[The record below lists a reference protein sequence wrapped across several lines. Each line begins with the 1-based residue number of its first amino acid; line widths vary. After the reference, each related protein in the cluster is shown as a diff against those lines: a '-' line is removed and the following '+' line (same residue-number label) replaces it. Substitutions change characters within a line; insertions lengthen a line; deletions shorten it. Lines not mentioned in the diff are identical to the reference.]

1 MKKHKTRMMM
11 LGFFAVVLAI
21 MGWRMA
27 EAEDDGEAGSQQP
40 LAVSTDTV
48 ALTMKPATM
57 PLSGTVEGLTSS
69 IISSR
74 FSGQVTQALVED
86 GQAVSAGQA
95 LFVLDTVELRNALRV
110 AQNSVNQ
117 TAAKY
122 ANDREEYRR
131 YEVLYDK
138 GAYSRQQLDSAR
150 TKMLAS
156 QADYDSAQANLDS
169 ARKQVDEATVVSPVN
184 GVIANK
190 SLTNGQNV
198 SAGNQLMTVE
208 QLDAVHVVVNVEQR
222 DMAYLKMGDT
232 VNITVD
238 TYPDQT
244 FSGVVDVISPVA
256 GKESRMFRVKIRV
269 ENPELLL
276 KPGMFV
282 QVQLN
287 LGNPKQVLTVPQK
300 AVLGQKGLQY
310 IFTVEDGKAKKVRV
324 TAGDIVGDRIE
335 ITEGVTEGMVILT
348 DNLDKL
354 KDGNLIQLG
363 ATQ

>member
-1 MKKHKTRMMM
+1 MKRHKTRMMM
-11 LGFFAVVLAI
+11 LGLLAVVLAI

-27 EAEDDGEAGSQQP
+27 GAEDDGAAGGQQP
-40 LAVSTDTV
+40 LAVSADTV

-74 FSGQVTQALVED
+74 FSGQVTQVLVED
-86 GQAVSAGQA
+86 GRAVRAGQA

-117 TAAKY
+117 MAAKY
-122 ANDREEYRR
+122 ANDREDYKRC
-131 YEVLYDK
+131 EVLYEK

-156 QADYDSAQANLDS
+156 QADYDSAQANCSS
-169 ARKQVDEATVVSPVN
+169 AEKQVAEATVVSPVN

-190 SLTNGQNV
+190 NLTNGQNV
-198 SAGNQLMTVE
+198 VAGNQVMTVE
-208 QLDAVHVVVNVEQR
+208 QIDAVHVVIQVEQR
-222 DMAYLKMGDT
+222 DMAHLKMGDT
-232 VNITVD
+232 VAVTVD
-238 TYPDQT
+238 TYPDKT

-256 GKESRMFRVKIRV
+256 GKENRMFQVKIRV
-269 ENPELLL
+269 DNPDLLL

-282 QVQLN
+282 QVQLD
-287 LGNPKQVLTVPQK
+287 LGESQPVLTVPQK
-300 AVLGQKGLQY
+300 AVLGEKGVQY
-310 IFTVEDGKAKKVRV
+310 VFTVEDGKAKKVRV
-324 TAGDIVGDRIE
+324 KAGDILGDRIE
-335 ITEGVTEGMVILT
+335 ITEGAAEGMLVLT

-354 KDGNLIQLG
+354 KDGNIVQIG
-363 ATQ
+363 AEE

>member
-11 LGFFAVVLAI
+11 LGIFAVVLAI

-27 EAEDDGEAGSQQP
+27 GAEDDGEVGSQP

-48 ALTMKPATM
+48 ELTMKPATM

-74 FSGQVTQALVED
+74 FSGQVTQVLVED
-86 GQAVSAGQA
+86 GQAVSAGQV

-122 ANDREEYRR
+122 ANDREDYKRC
-131 YEVLYDK
+131 EVLYEK

-156 QADYDSAQANLDS
+156 QADYDSAQANCSS
-169 ARKQVDEATVVSPVN
+169 AEKQVAEATVVSPVN

-190 SLTNGQNV
+190 NLTNGQNV
-198 SAGNQLMTVE
+198 VAGNPVMTVE
-208 QLDAVHVVVNVEQR
+208 QIDAVHVVIQVEQR
-222 DMAYLKMGDT
+222 DMAYLKMGD
-232 VNITVD
+232 VVKVMVD
-238 TYPDQT
+238 TYPDKM

-256 GKESRMFRVKIRV
+256 GKENRMFRVKVRV
-269 ENPELLL
+269 DNPNLLL

-287 LGNPKQVLTVPQK
+287 LGEPQPVLTVPQK
-300 AVLGQKGLQY
+300 AVLGEKGVQY
-310 IFTVEDGKAKKVRV
+310 VFTVEDGKAKKVRV
-324 TAGDIVGDRIE
+324 TVGDILGDRIE
-335 ITEGVTEGMVILT
+335 ITEGLTEGMVILT

-354 KDGNLIQLG
+354 KEGNLVQSG
-363 ATQ
+363 AEE